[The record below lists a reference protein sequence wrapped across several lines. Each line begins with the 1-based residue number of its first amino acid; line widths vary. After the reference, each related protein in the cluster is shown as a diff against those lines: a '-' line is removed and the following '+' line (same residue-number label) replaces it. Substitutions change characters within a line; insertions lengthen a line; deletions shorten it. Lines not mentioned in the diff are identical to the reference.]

1 MPTATP
7 CETCDSVHMD
17 TRKLGPSR
25 WVCVR
30 FPRVEGLSPIAPT
43 KWVELEPYMRC
54 VGING
59 GHCALWTARRE
70 GQKDNGL

>member
-1 MPTATP
+1 
-7 CETCDSVHMD
+7 MD
-17 TRKLGPSR
+17 TRKQSPNR

-54 VGING
+54 AGING
-59 GHCALWTARRE
+59 GFCPLWTARRE
-70 GQKDNGL
+70 GQKELGV